1 MAIVALGAACMAAAQ
16 VPGERPEKPLDGMWK
31 FYPAFVEIEFN
42 NGFLAEGLGAEA
54 AQPGWTLPEFDDSAW
69 WDIPVPSSWNTAFDD
84 LWSYEGTG
92 WYRTKAAIP
101 ADWAGRHVEFV
112 SDGANYHTVVYVN
125 GHRAGEHEGGYT
137 AFSIPIDPWLKPG
150 APNTIA
156 VSVNN
161 ESRLDRVPMERHDWW
176 NHGGLYRPVR
186 LIAMAPAHIA
196 SVTAITGAEA
206 EPAYVQ
212 VHVALEAAPEGPAP
226 AHLEAVLYD
235 ADGQRAAV
243 SAVAVLDVDHAT
255 LDLALP
261 DARRWTPDTPYLYRL
276 EVLLRP
282 GPDTAPIDRYETR
295 IGMRTIRVSGTK
307 LLLNGEPLVIKGVNR
322 YENYPDTGMTST
334 PENLATDLELIKGLG
349 ANAVRCHYPFAPET
363 YARLDEV
370 GLLAV
375 CEVPL
380 YQWGRPGHS
389 EKNLDAAMHQLEAMI
404 ATLRNHPS
412 VAMWSVSNETR
423 IRPREPGEEHERLSQ
438 MVAAGNLALVARAR
452 ELDPSRP
459 VIEPSNRW
467 PEDVVLEA
475 TDLSSVNVYL
485 GVPEPHVDAL
495 PAMPGLIRERLQA
508 LRDRIP
514 GKPILVTEFGSWA
527 LRGLHT
533 DYFPGEAYQAEL
545 LRTFWE
551 TFAEMP
557 DFAGGFVWCFAD
569 SDVHRKFTTIY
580 EMRCAYGLYDLHRR
594 PKQSAA
600 VMRSLW
606 TGAP

>member
-1 MAIVALGAACMAAAQ
+1 MVVVALGAASVAAAQ
-16 VPGERPEKPLDGMWK
+16 DPGERPVIPLDGMWK
-31 FYPAFVEIEFN
+31 FYPAFVEIESN
-42 NGFLAEGLGAEA
+42 HGFFTDGLDAGAD
-54 AQPGWTLPEFDDSAW
+54 QPGWTLPEFDDAAW
-69 WDIPVPSSWNTAFDD
+69 WDIPVPASWNTVFDD

-92 WYRTKAAIP
+92 WYRTQAAVP
-101 ADWAGRHVEFV
+101 ADWAGRHVVFE

-137 AFSIPIDPWLKPG
+137 AFSIPIGPWLKPG
-150 APNTIA
+150 QENTIA
-156 VSVNN
+156 VAVNN

-196 SVTAITGAEA
+196 SVTVITETEA
-206 EPAYVQ
+206 EPAHVQ
-212 VHVALEAAPEGPAP
+212 IDVALAEAPEAPAP

-235 ADGQRAAV
+235 ADGHQAAAA
-243 SAVAVLDVDHAT
+243 AVAVLNAEPAM
-255 LDLALP
+255 LDLAVP
-261 DARRWTPDTPYLYRL
+261 DAQRWTPDTPYLYRL
-276 EVLLRP
+276 EVRLR
-282 GPDTAPIDRYETR
+282 GEANAAPIDRYETR
-295 IGMRTIRVSGTK
+295 IGMRTIRVSGTQ
-307 LLLNGEPLVIKGVNR
+307 LLLNGEPFVIKGVNR

-334 PENLATDLELIKGLG
+334 PENLAKDLQLIKGLG

-438 MVAAGNLALVARAR
+438 MVAAGNLALVARAH

-485 GVPEPHVDAL
+485 GVPGPHVDAL
-495 PAMPGLIRERLQA
+495 PAMPDLIRERLQA
-508 LRDRIP
+508 LRERIP

-545 LRTFWE
+545 LRTFWV

-580 EMRCAYGLYDLHRR
+580 EMRCAYGLYDVHRR
-594 PKQSAA
+594 PKLSAE
-600 VMRSLW
+600 VVRTLW